1 MAHNNPTQPAVEAD
15 WPSAI
20 AVSVRTLILF
30 ITVLSLPLTASEALK
45 LSSGQTTSWILFFY
59 CISGLASLVIAFYYR
74 QPIIFTG
81 NIFALIFIV
90 SLGGEFNFSELMGAF
105 IVTGAFVLLVSV
117 LGITERL
124 ALLIPAPVIFGLLA
138 GAIMPFVSNIFTALG
153 DAPLIVGLTLVAY
166 FLSGRFFGSR
176 VPAIFPALVFGL
188 AAIFLTG
195 QNGTPTASFNLF
207 DLSFTRPEF
216 SLTAILTIT
225 PILLVLIILQSNLP
239 SIVFLD
245 SQGYRP
251 PGRVIDL
258 TSSIGTILGSFIGP
272 MALSISLPVT
282 SLVAGQEAGPFQYR
296 QLAVCI
302 AAIGAILIGLLAG
315 IAAFLPVILP
325 AAFITT
331 MAGLALVGVL
341 SSALK
346 KVAEGPLRLGPM
358 FAFAIALSDISLL
371 GFGPFFWAL
380 IIGTAVSLLLERNA
394 LREINSSEQARKE

>member
-90 SLGGEFNFSELMGAF
+90 SLGGEFSFSELMGAF

-176 VPAIFPALVFGL
+176 VPAIFPALVIGL

-325 AAFITT
+325 TAFITT

-346 KVAEGPLRLGPM
+346 KVAERPLRLGPM
-358 FAFAIALSDISLL
+358 FYI
-371 GFGPFFWAL
+371 
-380 IIGTAVSLLLERNA
+380 
-394 LREINSSEQARKE
+394 